1 MYESNITGEGKLY
14 FKKMQNRC
22 EYCRDFC
29 RAMLCISAA
38 YAVMRCL
45 SVRPSRSWI
54 VSKQINVSSKNFH
67 HRVPKPFQFF
77 LAKRHDN
84 TLTETP
90 LNGAS
95 NAGGVG
101 RNRDSEPISGFT
113 SCCKPFHRQ
122 VQIHLA
128 ATDYG
133 EFITL
138 VAGKR
143 RSLLI
148 AGNNDEVYD
157 KKPQLYA
164 EDNVTR
170 RQW

>member
-1 MYESNITGEGKLY
+1 MRILSRFLPRDAMHKRGL
-14 FKKMQNRC
+14 
-22 EYCRDFC
+22 CRH
-29 RAMLCISAA
+29 
-38 YAVMRCL
+38 AV
-45 SVRPSRSWI
+45 SVRPSVTFVDCIKTNKCIFKKFSP
-54 VSKQINVSSKNFH
+54 SSTQAILVFPCQT
-67 HRVPKPFQFF
+67 VWFY
-77 LAKRHDN
+77 DN

-148 AGNNDEVYD
+148 AENNDEVYD